1 MANTSLP
8 VCSNQQP
15 PQQPPPQ
22 APSKSPVTEA
32 VREFYKEVRQSSG
45 VLSPADALDFELQ
58 QVFTEAYAGLVH
70 ANLRTPGKSGRLD
83 QLLAE
88 KLGWV
93 RWLWQKEGATTAAG
107 GVRQALMERSNRAA
121 DLIRTYTQF
130 EALPTI
136 RELDQVAREYLE
148 PLVGTTKARELL
160 YDHIV
165 VGQAL
170 NLRNVSDSPL
180 TANLIYQR
188 YLAHYEKLKQLDP
201 SLETT
206 EALDAVV
213 SKLQRT
219 TDALAQLARESGV
232 TIDTLQNGGYSA
244 LRLTP
249 EFENYL
255 RATNSQWLGGFG
267 KLKEK
272 FQQAR
277 TSNLPVVANLNE
289 LTSML
294 QGRLLKEP
302 LPDKALLEYSE
313 QELKV
318 VEAAAEVARG
328 KAEEVRSAV
337 GLQAIEQAAALE
349 RKHASSQKKAL
360 ATAKRLLETKNK
372 GKLAKLREQLKSEP
386 LTGAERKAVV
396 EAEANK
402 LKTAT
407 EQKLLSVES
416 KWQERLDKRLD
427 RHWQT
432 SAKTTEAEV
441 AKVYASQSKE
451 VQQILNFERAK
462 LTLADISTR
471 PGELNRFLHSNFSG
485 EQLQRMFDS
494 GLLDSIPATADE
506 LSEFYKTVDVGV
518 RGLSDAIMLDPVQA
532 LKSYSE
538 ELAKTA
544 ADHALFKTA
553 FDEGTLA
560 GWVVDEPPPGALADY
575 IRVGESPQL
584 QKYLG
589 GSGLPQAASSLYI
602 HKQVASALD
611 SLLQINTRPSNLAS
625 ASSAWQAFT
634 RPFRRMLLMSSGLGY
649 VTRVFTQG
657 LLATYSATGSIAQ
670 LPFAMV
676 DSLRLLDKGFRGL
689 PSTKAAFKVGGK
701 SYTSKELF
709 QAMLGA
715 RAGHSLAS
723 LQEPSD
729 LLEST
734 FKLFDKSS
742 RERARHFNHLY
753 TQKYGEPL
761 TGTLQS
767 VVGAAGE
774 VFNASYKALAF
785 SNQFLDMTFRWAVVR
800 ELASSPQWANRS
812 FEELMR
818 HTDNYFSINA
828 DAGSV
833 GNFVGQALSPF
844 AQFAINAPGAALRHA
859 LQHPWRTG
867 NIMTMYATASGSSA
881 LSESELPE
889 WLKDNETYFFTMA
902 KDPDTGKYF
911 AVVPGSVDFML
922 DSYTWMASLA
932 RDVAGISSSTGEAAA
947 RASNPFHSLQKQAAA
962 LLEKTYFYDAALAL
976 MNVDPQTLKPYELG
990 AEADTVLGVPTTKGV
1005 RSLLTNLV
1013 PLVRTL
1019 DQSLPASVV
1028 GQAPSTKLVAD
1039 GNLRIV
1045 DNPGTPSWTGAVP
1058 SQGGARR
1065 SRSLPPQAAA
1075 FQALTGLSIT
1085 DIDPQRNIIG
1095 SYKDLETRLRE
1106 VRSNANA
1113 LYSRLVQSGSQA
1125 TPSERKRYQQLK
1137 DLELVLLRNK
1147 EAIDVRAL
1155 ATGQTPPVVFESMQG
1170 KFEDLV
1176 TKPLENDT
1184 LLRLLEETQP

>member
-1 MANTSLP
+1 MATTP

-32 VREFYKEVRQSSG
+32 NRNYYKELRQVSG
-45 VLSPADALDFELQ
+45 VLSPAQALDFHLQ
-58 QVFTEAYAGLVH
+58 ETFTEAYTGLVY
-70 ANLRTPGKSGRLD
+70 ANVRAPGKSGRLD

-107 GVRQALMERSNRAA
+107 GVRQALVERSNRAA
-121 DLIRTYTQF
+121 DLIRTYAQF
-130 EALPTI
+130 EALPVI
-136 RELDQVAREYLE
+136 RELDNVAREYLE
-148 PLVGTTKARELL
+148 PLVGATKARELV

-165 VGQAL
+165 VGQTL
-170 NLRNVSDSPL
+170 NLRNVSDSPI
-180 TANLIYQR
+180 TANVVYQR
-188 YLAHYEKLKQLDP
+188 YLSHYEKLRQLDP
-201 SLETT
+201 SLELT
-206 EALDAVV
+206 EALDAVAN
-213 SKLQRT
+213 KLQRT
-219 TDALAQLARESGV
+219 TDALSHLARESGV
-232 TIDTLQNGGYSA
+232 AIETLQNGGYGT

-272 FQQAR
+272 FQKAR
-277 TSNLPVVANLNE
+277 MSNLPVVANLNE
-289 LTSML
+289 VTSML

-318 VEAAAEVARG
+318 VEAAADVARS
-328 KAEEVRSAV
+328 KAEEVRSSA
-337 GLQAIEQAAALE
+337 GLQAIEEAATLE
-349 RKHASSQKKAL
+349 KAHTRNKTKAL
-360 ATAKRLLETKNK
+360 TSAKRLLEAKDK
-372 GKLAKLREQLKSEP
+372 GKLAKLREQLKTEP
-386 LTGAERKAVV
+386 MTGAERKAVV
-396 EAEANK
+396 LAEQQRLADER
-402 LKTAT
+402 A
-407 EQKLLSVES
+407 QKLVAVEAR
-416 KWQERLDKRLD
+416 WQERLDKRLD

-432 SAKTTEAEV
+432 SAKRTEADV
-441 AKVYASQSKE
+441 AKVYAGQTKE

-471 PGELNRFLHSNFSG
+471 PGELNRFLHDNFSG
-485 EQLQRMFDS
+485 EQLQKMFDT

-506 LSEFYKTVDVGV
+506 LTEFYKTVDVGV
-518 RGLSDAIMLDPVQA
+518 RGLSDAIMLDPVA
-532 LKSYSE
+532 AIKSYSD
-538 ELAKTA
+538 ELAKAA

-553 FDEGTLA
+553 FDEGSLA
-560 GWVVDEPPPGALADY
+560 GWVVDEPPPKALADY

-589 GSGLPQAASSLYI
+589 GSGLPEAAADLYI

-611 SLLQINTRPSNLAS
+611 SLLQINTRPSALAS
-625 ASSAWQAFT
+625 ASSTWQAFT
-634 RPFRRMLLMSSGLGY
+634 RPFRRMLLLSSGLGY

-657 LLATYSATGSIAQ
+657 LLAAYSATGSIAQ

-676 DSLRLLDKGFRGL
+676 DTLRLLDRGFAGL
-689 PSTKAAFKVGGK
+689 PSTAASFKVGGK
-701 SYTSKELF
+701 SFTSKELF

-715 RAGHSLAS
+715 RGGHALAS
-723 LQEPSD
+723 MQEPAE
-729 LLEST
+729 LMEGA
-734 FKLFDKSS
+734 FNLFSKDV
-742 RERARHFNHLY
+742 RERTRHFNSLY

-767 VVGAAGE
+767 VVGTAGE
-774 VFNASYKALAF
+774 LFNASYRVLAF
-785 SNQFLDMTFRWAVVR
+785 SNQFLDLTFRWAVVR
-800 ELASSPQWANRS
+800 ELASTPQWANRS

-844 AQFAINAPGAALRHA
+844 AQFALNAPGSALRHA
-859 LQHPWRTG
+859 IAHPWRTG
-867 NIMTMYATASGSSA
+867 NIMTMYATASGASG

-911 AVVPGSVDFML
+911 AVVPGSVDYLL
-922 DSYTWMASLA
+922 DSYSWMASVV
-932 RDVAGISSSTGEAAA
+932 RDVAGVSSSTKEAV
-947 RASNPFHSLQKQAAA
+947 ASATNPYYRLQKHATS
-962 LLEKTYFYDAALAL
+962 LLEKTYFYDAALAI

-990 AEADTVLGVPTTKGV
+990 ATHDTVLGVRTTKGV
-1005 RSLLTNLV
+1005 RALLTNLV

-1019 DQSLPASVV
+1019 DQNLPANVV
-1028 GQAPSTKLVAD
+1028 GQAPTTKLID
-1039 GNLRIV
+1039 GSLRIV
-1045 DNPGTPSWTGAVP
+1045 ENPGTPSWTGEVP

-1065 SRSLPPQAAA
+1065 NRNLPPQAAA
-1075 FQALTGLSIT
+1075 FQALTGLTIT

-1095 SYKDLETRLRE
+1095 SYKDLDTRLRE
-1106 VRSNANA
+1106 LKSNRTA
-1113 LYSRLVQSGSQA
+1113 LYSRLVQAGAQA
-1125 TPSERKRYQQLK
+1125 TDSERKRYQQLK
-1137 DLELVLLRNK
+1137 DLELVLMRNK
-1147 EAIDVRAL
+1147 VAIDTQAL
-1155 ATGQTPPVVFESMQG
+1155 AIGQTPPKVFESLQG
-1170 KFEDLV
+1170 KFDNLIRE
-1176 TKPLENDT
+1176 PLQDDV
-1184 LLRLLEETQP
+1184 LLELLQEYQQP

>member
-1 MANTSLP
+1 MTTSP
-8 VCSNQQP
+8 ICSNQQP
-15 PQQPPPQ
+15 AQQPPPQ

-32 VREFYKEVRQSSG
+32 TRAFYKQIRESSG
-45 VLSPADALDFELQ
+45 VLSSAQELELHLQ
-58 QVFTEAYAGLVH
+58 ETFTEAYTGLIH
-70 ANLRTPGKSGRLD
+70 ASVRAPGKSGRLD

-107 GVRQALMERSNRAA
+107 GIRQALVERSNRAA

-136 RELDQVAREYLE
+136 RELDNVAREYLE
-148 PLVGTTKARELL
+148 PIVGATKARELL

-165 VGQAL
+165 VGQTL
-170 NLRNVSDSPL
+170 NLRNVSDNPI
-180 TANLIYQR
+180 TANVVYQR
-188 YLAHYEKLKQLDP
+188 YLAHYEKLRELDP

-213 SKLQRT
+213 SKLQQT
-219 TDALAQLARESGV
+219 TDAMAKLARDSGV
-232 TIDTLQNGGYSA
+232 QIETLKNGGYGS
-244 LRLTP
+244 LQLTQ

-255 RATNSQWLGGFG
+255 RATNTQWLSGFG

-272 FQQAR
+272 FQKAR
-277 TSNLPVVANLNE
+277 MSNLPVVANLNE
-289 LTSML
+289 LTSLL

-302 LPDKALLEYSE
+302 LPDRALLEYSAE
-313 QELKV
+313 ELKI
-318 VEAAAEVARG
+318 VEAAADVARG
-328 KAEEVRSAV
+328 KAEEVRASA
-337 GLQAIEQAAALE
+337 GLQAVEQATALE
-349 RKHASSQKKAL
+349 KRMSRDKTKAV
-360 ATAKRLLETKNK
+360 TSAKRLLEAKDK

-386 LTGAERKAVV
+386 MTGAERKAVV
-396 EAEANK
+396 AAEQAK
-402 LKTAT
+402 LADARK
-407 EQKLLSVES
+407 QKLVSVES
-416 KWQERLDKRLD
+416 KWNERLDKRLD
-427 RHWQT
+427 RHWAA
-432 SAKTTEAEV
+432 SAKTTETDV
-441 AKVYASQSKE
+441 AKVYASQSKD
-451 VQQILNFERAK
+451 VQQLLNFERAK

-471 PGELNRFLHSNFSG
+471 PGELNRFLHENFSG
-485 EQLQRMFDS
+485 EQLQRMFDT
-494 GLLDSIPATADE
+494 GLLDSLPATADE
-506 LSEFYKTVDVGV
+506 LTEFYKTVDVGV
-518 RGLSDAIMLDPVQA
+518 RGLSDAIMLDPVAA
-532 LKSYSE
+532 LKAYSE
-538 ELAKTA
+538 DLAKA
-544 ADHALFKTA
+544 ASDHALFKTA
-553 FDEGTLA
+553 FDEGSLA
-560 GWVVDEPPPGALADY
+560 GWVVDEPPQGALANY
-575 IRVGESPQL
+575 IKVGESTQL

-589 GSGLPQAASSLYI
+589 GSGLPESAAELYI
-602 HKQVASALD
+602 HKQAASALD
-611 SLLQINTRPSNLAS
+611 SLLQINTRASNLAS
-625 ASSAWQAFT
+625 ASSAWQTFT

-676 DSLRLLDKGFRGL
+676 DALRLLDKGFKGL
-689 PSTKAAFKVGGK
+689 PSTAASFKVGGT
-701 SYTSKELF
+701 SYTSKQLF

-715 RAGHSLAS
+715 RGGHALAS
-723 LQEPSD
+723 MQEPSD
-729 LLEST
+729 LLEGT
-734 FKLFDKSS
+734 FRLFDKGS
-742 RERARHFNHLY
+742 RERTQHFNQLY

-767 VVGAAGE
+767 VVGVAGE
-774 VFNASYKALAF
+774 VFGASYRALAF

-800 ELASSPQWANRS
+800 ELASSPQWAERS

-828 DAGSV
+828 DAGSF

-844 AQFAINAPGAALRHA
+844 AQFALNAPGAALRHA
-859 LQHPWRTG
+859 IAHPWRTG
-867 NIMTMYATASGSSA
+867 NIMTMYATASGSSS

-902 KDPDTGKYF
+902 KDPDTGKHF

-922 DSYTWMASLA
+922 DSYTWMAGLA
-932 RDVAGISSSTGEAAA
+932 RDIAGIDSSTAEAAA

-1028 GQAPSTKLVAD
+1028 GQAPSTKLVAQ
-1039 GNLRIV
+1039 GSLRV
-1045 DNPGTPSWTGAVP
+1045 TDNPGTPSWTGAVP

-1065 SRSLPPQAAA
+1065 NKGLPPQAAA
-1075 FQALTGLSIT
+1075 FQALTGLSIS

-1095 SYKDLETRLRE
+1095 SYKDLDTRLRE

-1113 LYSRLVQSGSQA
+1113 LYSRLAQSGSQA
-1125 TPSERKRYQQLK
+1125 APSERKRYQQLK

-1147 EAIDVRAL
+1147 EAIDVQAL
-1155 ATGQTPPVVFESMQG
+1155 ATGRTPPVVFESLQG
-1170 KFEDLV
+1170 NFEQLV
-1176 TKPLENDT
+1176 TKPIENDT
-1184 LLRLLEETQP
+1184 LLRLLEENKR